1 MSKRRKTYDRPAEY
15 MELKAR
21 CPVTGKFKKVK
32 IGTNLIEVYLK
43 HDPIRLYELKHNIVT
58 QILLNPAVIFE
69 GVRVYEEGGFCYTGV
84 PSHAVTKKEDK
95 ETALSRQDFLCLR

>member
-1 MSKRRKTYDRPAEY
+1 